1 MKRMIAGR
9 NSIDKIRQKSGTG
22 LGMRDCVIFGVIGFF
37 FCFFE
42 LTGRDLAV
50 RGNLVWTG
58 AYVLRLLLFCLPG
71 GVCLGIGCA
80 FLTGL
85 LGRMC
90 ERVSAREESV
100 QRNASGNAQESA
112 PENTSEGQIRKNKK
126 RFCEKTWQFWLV
138 CTALILLCWLPCYLA
153 YYPGIC
159 AYDVTVQTGQ
169 IESGAYNDHHPI
181 AHTLLLAGSMR
192 LGEALSG
199 EVNTGLGLSVA
210 VQMFCLAG
218 AFGWGLAL
226 LRRRGV
232 SGKLLLCLLLLS
244 MFYPFHMYMSVSVSK
259 DVFFSVFFLLQ
270 MLALYELIRLR
281 EKGFGGFDVLFLVS
295 ALGMQLFRNN
305 GRYAMLVLLAA
316 LAVAFVFGKG
326 ARRFWGRVLLECVV
340 SLAVGSLLLSGLF
353 EVTGAEQGDRR
364 EMLSMPIQQ
373 LARCM
378 LYHGGVGALPEDDGT
393 MEEQDK
399 ALINDFLLDESY
411 REYRPDIADP
421 VKRHTN
427 TYVAR
432 YRAGDFIKT
441 YLNLLCSYPGD
452 FVNAALAVNAGYL
465 YVGDESHAHINEN
478 GEDRGLG
485 YVQTRWVE
493 AELNPRGLYKDSKW
507 EGLHELLERWA
518 DENAYLRL
526 PVLRYLF
533 VPGVFLWLYLLLFGR
548 LAARKRYA
556 ECVPLALAGGYYL
569 TLFLGPAVQLRYLY
583 PLMIVLPF
591 AAVCLWPRGGADSG
605 KDAED
610 GKNTTDGIGADES
623 KGGADSRHRY

>member
-1 MKRMIAGR
+1 MNCGKTIKL
-9 NSIDKIRQKSGTG
+9 NKIRK
-22 LGMRDCVIFGVIGFF
+22 RDSIIYGIIGFL

-42 LTGRDLAV
+42 FTGRTLAAQ
-50 RGNLVWTG
+50 GNIVWTG
-58 AYVLRLLLFCLPG
+58 DYVVRLLLSCVLG
-71 GVCLGIGCA
+71 SVCLGALGV
-80 FLTGL
+80 FLADIL
-85 LGRMC
+85 RKLR
-90 ERVSAREESV
+90 ELFSARKEENN
-100 QRNASGNAQESA
+100 R
-112 PENTSEGQIRKNKK
+112 
-126 RFCEKTWQFWLV
+126 RFCEKTWQFWFL
-138 CTALILLCWLPCYLA
+138 CTALILLCWLPGYLA

-192 LGEALSG
+192 MGEALFG
-199 EVNTGLGLSVA
+199 DANTGLGLLVA

-218 AFGWGLAL
+218 ALGWGLAL
-226 LRRRGV
+226 LRRQGV
-232 SGKLLLCLLLLS
+232 NEKLVWCLLLLN

-270 MLALYELIRLR
+270 MLALYELIRRR
-281 EKGFGGFDVLFLVS
+281 EAGFGGCDVLFFVS

-305 GRYAMLVLLAA
+305 GRYAMLVLLVVLAA
-316 LAVAFVFGKG
+316 APAFGKG
-326 ARRFWGRVLLECVV
+326 GRRFWGRMLLDCAV
-340 SLAVGSLLLSGLF
+340 SLVVGSLLLSGLF
-353 EVTGAEQGDRR
+353 KVTGAEQGDRR

-378 LYHGGVGALPEDDGT
+378 LYHGGVGVLPEDDGS

-465 YVGDESHAHINEN
+465 YVGDESHAFINEN

-507 EGLHELLERWA
+507 ESLHELLEKWA

-533 VPGVFLWLYLLLFGR
+533 VPGVFLWLYLLLFGW
-548 LAARKRYA
+548 LAVRKRYA
-556 ECVPLALAGGYYL
+556 ECVPLALVGGYYL

-583 PLMIVLPF
+583 PLMIVLPYA
-591 AAVCLWPRGGADSG
+591 AAVCLRSRKHESSDAGMDIGTGMDVDTDIDTAEADIAN
-605 KDAED
+605 K
-610 GKNTTDGIGADES
+610 
-623 KGGADSRHRY
+623 

>member
-1 MKRMIAGR
+1 MNCGKTIKL
-9 NSIDKIRQKSGTG
+9 NKIRKRDSIIYGIIG
-22 LGMRDCVIFGVIGFF
+22 LL

-42 LTGRDLAV
+42 FTGRTLAAQ
-50 RGNLVWTG
+50 GNIVWTG
-58 AYVLRLLLFCLPG
+58 DYVVRLLLSCVLG
-71 GVCLGIGCA
+71 SVCLGALGV
-80 FLTGL
+80 FLADIL
-85 LGRMC
+85 RKLR
-90 ERVSAREESV
+90 EIFSARKEENN
-100 QRNASGNAQESA
+100 R
-112 PENTSEGQIRKNKK
+112 
-126 RFCEKTWQFWLV
+126 RFCEKTWQFWLL

-192 LGEALSG
+192 MGEALFG
-199 EVNTGLGLSVA
+199 DANTGLGLLVA

-218 AFGWGLAL
+218 ALGWGLAL
-226 LRRRGV
+226 LRRQGV
-232 SGKLLLCLLLLS
+232 NEKLVWCLLLLN

-270 MLALYELIRLR
+270 MLALYELIRRR
-281 EKGFGGFDVLFLVS
+281 EAGFGGCDVLFFVS

-305 GRYAMLVLLAA
+305 GRYAMLVLLVVLTAA
-316 LAVAFVFGKG
+316 LAFGKG
-326 ARRFWGRVLLECVV
+326 GRRFWGRMLLDCAV
-340 SLAVGSLLLSGLF
+340 SLVVGSLLLSGLF
-353 EVTGAEQGDRR
+353 KVTGAEQGDRR

-378 LYHGGVGALPEDDGT
+378 LYHGGVGVLPEDDGS

-465 YVGDESHAHINEN
+465 YVGDESHAFINEN

-507 EGLHELLERWA
+507 ESLHELLEKWA

-533 VPGVFLWLYLLLFGR
+533 VPGVFLWLYLLLFGW
-548 LAARKRYA
+548 LAVRKRYA
-556 ECVPLALAGGYYL
+556 ECVPLALVGGYYL

-583 PLMIVLPF
+583 PLMIVLPYA
-591 AAVCLWPRGGADSG
+591 AAVCLRSRKHESSDAGMDIGTGMDVDTDIDATEADIAN
-605 KDAED
+605 K
-610 GKNTTDGIGADES
+610 
-623 KGGADSRHRY
+623 

>member
-1 MKRMIAGR
+1 M
-9 NSIDKIRQKSGTG
+9 KSGKTFKTVKFKRIRK
-22 LGMRDCVIFGVIGFF
+22 RDSVIFGIIGFL

-42 LTGRDLAV
+42 FTGRLLAAQ
-50 RGNLVWTG
+50 GNLVWTG
-58 AYVLRLLLFCLPG
+58 AYVLRLLLSCLLG
-71 GVCLGIGCA
+71 GVCLGVGGV
-80 FLTGL
+80 FLADMLKQLWGKF
-85 LGRMC
+85 
-90 ERVSAREESV
+90 SARKKKYNQE
-100 QRNASGNAQESA
+100 NAQGSM
-112 PENTSEGQIRKNKK
+112 
-126 RFCEKTWQFWLV
+126 RFCEKTWQFWLLG
-138 CTALILLCWLPCYLA
+138 TALILLCWLPCYLA

-192 LGEALSG
+192 LGEALFG
-199 EVNTGLGLSVA
+199 DANTGLGLSVA
-210 VQMFCLAG
+210 VQMSCLAG

-232 SGKLLLCLLLLS
+232 NGKHILCLLLLS

-281 EKGFGGFDVLFLVS
+281 EKGFGGFDVLFFVS

-316 LAVAFVFGKG
+316 LVVAFVFGKG

-340 SLAVGSLLLSGLF
+340 SLVVGSLLLSALF
-353 EVTGAEQGDRR
+353 KVTGAEQGDRR
-364 EMLSMPIQQ
+364 EMLSMPIQH

-378 LYHGGVGALPEDDGT
+378 LYHGDVGVLPEDDGT
-393 MEEQDK
+393 MEERDK

-507 EGLHELLERWA
+507 EGLHELLESWA

-533 VPGVFLWLYLLLFGR
+533 VPGMFLWLYLLLFGW

-591 AAVCLWPRGGADSG
+591 AAAFCLWSHSGESSDSDMELPRQRAGMA
-605 KDAED
+605 K
-610 GKNTTDGIGADES
+610 K
-623 KGGADSRHRY
+623 

>member
-1 MKRMIAGR
+1 MNCGKTIKL
-9 NSIDKIRQKSGTG
+9 NKIRK
-22 LGMRDCVIFGVIGFF
+22 RDSIIYGIIGFL

-42 LTGRDLAV
+42 FTGRTLAAL
-50 RGNLVWTG
+50 GNIVWTG
-58 AYVLRLLLFCLPG
+58 DYVVRLLLSCVLG
-71 GVCLGIGCA
+71 SVCLGALGV
-80 FLTGL
+80 FLADIL
-85 LGRMC
+85 RKLR
-90 ERVSAREESV
+90 ELFSARKEENN
-100 QRNASGNAQESA
+100 R
-112 PENTSEGQIRKNKK
+112 
-126 RFCEKTWQFWLV
+126 RFCEKTWQFWLL

-192 LGEALSG
+192 MGEALFG
-199 EVNTGLGLSVA
+199 DANTGLGLLVA

-218 AFGWGLAL
+218 ALGWGLAL
-226 LRRRGV
+226 LRRQGANEMLV
-232 SGKLLLCLLLLS
+232 WCLLLLN

-270 MLALYELIRLR
+270 MLALYELIRRR
-281 EKGFGGFDVLFLVS
+281 EAGFGGCDVLFFVS

-305 GRYAMLVLLAA
+305 GRYAMLVLLVVLAAA
-316 LAVAFVFGKG
+316 LVFGKG
-326 ARRFWGRVLLECVV
+326 GRRFWGRMLLDCAV
-340 SLAVGSLLLSGLF
+340 SLVVGSLLLSGLF
-353 EVTGAEQGDRR
+353 KVTGAEQGDRR

-378 LYHGGVGALPEDDGT
+378 LYHGGVGVLPEDDGS

-465 YVGDESHAHINEN
+465 YVGDESHAFINEN

-507 EGLHELLERWA
+507 ESLHELLEKWA

-533 VPGVFLWLYLLLFGR
+533 VPGVFLWLYLLLLSW
-548 LAARKRYA
+548 LAVRKRYA

-583 PLMIVLPF
+583 PLMIVLPYA
-591 AAVCLWPRGGADSG
+591 AAVCLRSRKHESSDAGMDIGTGMDVDTDIDATEADIAN
-605 KDAED
+605 K
-610 GKNTTDGIGADES
+610 
-623 KGGADSRHRY
+623 